1 MTLLTLPRL
10 QECLLYT
17 CPLMVMTCFWPLPN
31 GCCRASAVSMFCLQ
45 AIKRM
50 QQEPTEA
57 ELMIVRPLPTLH
69 VMCFAVRTADHK
81 IMAGILL
88 CITAKIFFPLSNII
102 VVMSYTLLHV
112 YNR

>member
-10 QECLLYT
+10 QGCLLYI

-31 GCCRASAVSMFCLQ
+31 GCCRARVVSMLCLQ

-57 ELMIVRPLPTLH
+57 ELMIVRPLPILH
-69 VMCFAVRTADHK
+69 VMRFAVRTAHHK
-81 IMAGILL
+81 IMAEILL
-88 CITAKIFFPLSNII
+88 WITAKEFC
-102 VVMSYTLLHV
+102 MH
-112 YNR
+112 